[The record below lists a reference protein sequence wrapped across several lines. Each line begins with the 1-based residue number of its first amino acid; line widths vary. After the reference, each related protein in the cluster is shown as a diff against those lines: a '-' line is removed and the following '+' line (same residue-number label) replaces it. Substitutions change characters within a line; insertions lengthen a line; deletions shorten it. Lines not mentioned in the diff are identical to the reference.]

1 VRSLIYLNG
10 QLVPEEEAKV
20 SIFDIG
26 FMYSAVFME
35 AVRTFKHTV
44 HRMDDHMDRLERGMR
59 YAGLQPL
66 ISGKEMARVIEEV
79 IAANIGQF
87 AADDDCWVCAQVT
100 PGVGFPHPIMKGKR
114 TSRTVMAYVNRL
126 PYDEYC
132 KYYEM
137 GKPAFVPIQRNVPAG
152 VADPRGKTRFR
163 LHYFMAKVEAGL
175 RDPEAFSLLLDTD
188 GFVTEGTGANFFIA
202 SQGVLYTATT
212 RNILEGISRRQ
223 VIELARELDIPVVE
237 RDLTL
242 YDVYSADEAFWTT
255 SSYCMLPCSRVNHMP
270 MKQTP
275 GPLFNRIIA
284 AWSESVGVDIIGQ
297 AKKYR
302 HVRSN
307 VWRESAEEKASKKR
321 GKK

>member
-1 VRSLIYLNG
+1 
-10 QLVPEEEAKV
+10 
-20 SIFDIG
+20 
-26 FMYSAVFME
+26 
-35 AVRTFKHTV
+35 
-44 HRMDDHMDRLERGMR
+44 MDDHMDRLERGMR

-66 ISGKEMARVIEEV
+66 ISGKEMAGVIEKV

-87 AADDDCWVCAQVT
+87 AADDDCWICAQVT
-100 PGVGFPHPIMKGKR
+100 PGVGFPHPMMKGKR
-114 TSRTVMAYVNRL
+114 TERTVMAYVNRL
-126 PYDEYC
+126 PYDEYYTC
-132 KYYEM
+132 YET

-163 LHYFMAKVEAGL
+163 LHYFMAKLEAGL
-175 RDPEAFSLLLDTD
+175 RDPGAFALLLDAD

-202 SQGVLYTATT
+202 SQGVLYTSTT
-212 RNILEGISRRQ
+212 RNILEGISRRV
-223 VIELARELDIPVVE
+223 VIELAHELGIPVVE

-275 GPLFNRIIA
+275 GPLFTRLIK
-284 AWSESVGVDIIGQ
+284 AWSESAGVDIIAQ

-302 HVRSN
+302 HVSSD
-307 VWRESAEEKASKKR
+307 VWRESVDKKARKERAKK
-321 GKK
+321 